1 MKIFRMIYRIAFR
14 IINWEKRLD
23 AKIVKFKNKVLLSCE
38 LIPIDIVT
46 CFNYVFIHVHN
57 SLNHILLVA
66 QTHFLTA
73 NNKIT
78 QSDSSFQGANSNS

>member
-38 LIPIDIVT
+38 LISIGIVT
-46 CFNYVFIHVHN
+46 CFNYVLITTN
-57 SLNHILLVA
+57 YNLLVV
-66 QTHFLTA
+66 
-73 NNKIT
+73 
-78 QSDSSFQGANSNS
+78 